1 MVEADRVDE
10 VGEVGESEDDVRE
23 EIGVVSFVVAV
34 EVLYAVEDSLEAAK
48 AELK

>member
-23 EIGVVSFVVAV
+23 GIGVLAVMAAV